1 MPRTASSNSL
11 SIWPSPTRNW
21 KSSALPPWKV
31 SPSILPSKSTVTRS
45 PSCGGGVLR
54 ALGEGAALLAQDVQ
68 RLVDGGVGHFGAE
81 LLDFGVGQVADLHFR
96 DTPRTPRRKPARLRA
111 TASFSVILGW
121 PATRSL
127 ASLAACG
134 EGLADLVVHHL
145 VVHRVAVALGHD
157 VHRHLAGTEAVH
169 LDGAR
174 QLLQAGIDFGLDD
187 VDGQR
192 QRDLAFQL
200 FEGFNGH
207 GHDVVSLAVN
217 RVLVRGGGLE
227 PPHHCWR
234 QDLNLVRLPIS
245 PPARSL
251 KSDTGGPVTR
261 TARSKSG
268 QPRILA

>member
-1 MPRTASSNSL
+1 M
-11 SIWPSPTRNW
+11 NW

-45 PSCGGGVLR
+45 PSCAAASCGRWAKVRRCLRRMSRVLSM
-54 ALGEGAALLAQDVQ
+54 AASLTSVLSFSTSA
-68 RLVDGGVGHFGAE
+68 R
-81 LLDFGVGQVADLHFR
+81 GQVADLDFGVHLEHRVESQLALGRCFLLG
-96 DTPRTPRRKPARLRA
+96 DLGLAGDAQLGLVGGLRE
-111 TASFSVILGW
+111 S
-121 PATRSL
+121 
-127 ASLAACG
+127 
-134 EGLADLVVHHL
+134 LADLVVHHL

-157 VHRHLAGTEAVH
+157 GHRHLAGTEAVH

-192 QRDLAFQL
+192 QRHLAFEL
-200 FEGFNGH
+200 LEGFNGH
-207 GHDVVSLAVN
+207 GHVGLSCMKS

-245 PPARSL
+245 PPALSCNRQSGRPG
-251 KSDTGGPVTR
+251 SP
-261 TARSKSG
+261 TARPNPVN
-268 QPRILA
+268 PRF